1 MKLFA
6 FCCILSCLSVAVGQI
21 TWHQLGTSEYYIH
34 DGTKVNY
41 QAAVSACALLNATL
55 ARVKTTQ
62 VQQFLVQKINNTTA
76 NYYIGLDR
84 INPTPTG
91 FQWNDGTNLT
101 ADESQFGVTLDNSGG
116 NENCVH
122 LRHESQY
129 KWNDISCGTT
139 MKYIC
144 ERHADII
151 VNGSFA
157 KVVSSTYNS
166 YTMLDVMYKMCFDA
180 APYKVEASARML
192 DESLPY
198 RFNVITTVVQ
208 PHFFRIKLERVDIYS
223 GWSPSEIK
231 ISWKAYFNTTIQIY

>member
-1 MKLFA
+1 M
-6 FCCILSCLSVAVGQI
+6 
-21 TWHQLGTSEYYIH
+21 
-34 DGTKVNY
+34 
-41 QAAVSACALLNATL
+41 NATL
-55 ARVKTTQ
+55 ARVKTKQ
-62 VQQFLVQKINNTTA
+62 VYQFLKETINNTA
-76 NYYIGLDR
+76 LYYYIGLMR
-84 INPTPTG
+84 INPTKTG

-101 ADESQFGVTLDNSGG
+101 SGEAQWWENSPVDAG
-116 NENCVH
+116 NEICVQMGH
-122 LRHESQY
+122 GGQPY
-129 KWNDISCGTT
+129 KWNDLPCDTRLL
-139 MKYIC
+139 YIC

-151 VNGSFA
+151 VNGSFD

-231 ISWKAYFNTTIQIY
+231 ISWKAYFNTAVQIY

>member
-62 VQQFLVQKINNTTA
+62 VQQFLVQKINKRTS
-76 NYYIGLDR
+76 YYIGLER

-91 FQWNDGTNLT
+91 FQWNDGT
-101 ADESQFGVTLDNSGG
+101 SVTSGETQWSGEGYPDNSGG
-116 NENCVH
+116 RENCVQ
-122 LRHESQY
+122 LSKQ
-129 KWNDISCGTT
+129 WNDISCGTT